1 MKKEYQQLMKKRP
14 EYFQNSEE
22 PGSIFIYT
30 DLDKI
35 AEVEQKCHTSVGIM
49 YQDQYIYLL
58 KDAVRHPNGKDG
70 TYIRILYAT
79 EGVGVVM
86 LPILLPTMEILLLSH
101 YRHASRKTYLEL
113 PRGFAEEG
121 LTEEENVRKEVLE
134 ETGYQITRME
144 YLGNLAGDTGMTGG
158 EIKAYAVYLGGQKGT
173 QDEKESVCGIRM
185 VHVSEIQGM
194 IRRGEITEGYT
205 LSVFALAQAIG
216 II

>member
-70 TYIRILYAT
+70 TY
-79 EGVGVVM
+79 
-86 LPILLPTMEILLLSH
+86 MEILLLSH
-101 YRHASRKTYLEL
+101 YHHASRKTYLEL

-158 EIKAYAVYLGGQKGT
+158 EIKAYAVYLGGQMGT

>member
-1 MKKEYQQLMKKRP
+1 
-14 EYFQNSEE
+14 
-22 PGSIFIYT
+22 
-30 DLDKI
+30 
-35 AEVEQKCHTSVGIM
+35 M

-58 KDAVRHPNGKDG
+58 KMQCGIPTEKTVPISAYCMPQ
-70 TYIRILYAT
+70 

-144 YLGNLAGDTGMTGG
+144 YLG
-158 EIKAYAVYLGGQKGT
+158 EI
-173 QDEKESVCGIRM
+173 
-185 VHVSEIQGM
+185 
-194 IRRGEITEGYT
+194 
-205 LSVFALAQAIG
+205 
-216 II
+216 

>member
-14 EYFQNSEE
+14 EDFQNSEE

-79 EGVGVVM
+79 EGVGVD
-86 LPILLPTMEILLLSH
+86 LSGI
-101 YRHASRKTYLEL
+101 AEGICG
-113 PRGFAEEG
+113 RGID
-121 LTEEENVRKEVLE
+121 R
-134 ETGYQITRME
+134 
-144 YLGNLAGDTGMTGG
+144 GG
-158 EIKAYAVYLGGQKGT
+158 E
-173 QDEKESVCGIRM
+173 CP
-185 VHVSEIQGM
+185 
-194 IRRGEITEGYT
+194 EG
-205 LSVFALAQAIG
+205 SS
-216 II
+216 